1 MDDAIS
7 IMECTTWKVSSL
19 YHVTMPRKDHW
30 YSNYK
35 IHIICLFTF
44 QKKGQISPSEFK
56 ENYILHSSSEYCA
69 LPKKL
74 DLVRQHKQ

>member
-1 MDDAIS
+1 MYNLEGILPIPCHHAKKRPLVLKLQN
-7 IMECTTWKVSSL
+7 T
-19 YHVTMPRKDHW
+19 Y
-30 YSNYK
+30 N
-35 IHIICLFTF
+35 LFIYIP
-44 QKKGQISPSEFK
+44 KKGQILPSEFK